1 MEEKQ
6 YRLKS
11 LIIKAVENQMKD
23 NEPPITNTT
32 FQRLVDAGYTE
43 EQAKDKIAD
52 VLAVH
57 IVYATSFG
65 RPFHPE
71 EYEKELNQLK

>member
-1 MEEKQ
+1 MEDKQ

-11 LIIKAVENQMKD
+11 LVVKAVENQMKD

-32 FQRLVDAGYTE
+32 FQRLVSAGYTE

-57 IVYATSFG
+57 IVYATSFS

-71 EYEKELNQLK
+71 EYEKEPNQLK

>member
-1 MEEKQ
+1 MEDKQ

-11 LIIKAVENQMKD
+11 LVVKAVENQMKD

-32 FQRLVDAGYTE
+32 FQRLVSAGYTE

-57 IVYATSFG
+57 IVYAISFG

>member
-1 MEEKQ
+1 MGSGKELMKMEDKQ

-11 LIIKAVENQMKD
+11 L
-23 NEPPITNTT
+23 T
-32 FQRLVDAGYTE
+32 FQRLVSAGYTE

>member
-1 MEEKQ
+1 MDDKQ
-6 YRLKS
+6 YRLKA
-11 LIIKAVENQMKD
+11 LVIKAVENQMSE
-23 NEPPITNTT
+23 NEPPVTNST
-32 FQRLVDAGYTE
+32 FQRLVAAGYTE

-65 RPFHPE
+65 RPFHLE